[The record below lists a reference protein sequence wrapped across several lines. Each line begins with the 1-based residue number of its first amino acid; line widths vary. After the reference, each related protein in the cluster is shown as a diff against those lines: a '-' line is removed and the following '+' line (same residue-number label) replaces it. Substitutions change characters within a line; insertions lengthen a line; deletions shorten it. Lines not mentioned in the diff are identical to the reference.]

1 MINQR
6 QHLPSTDN
14 FSDSSG
20 DTTTADSGRGGS
32 DLDLSHPQRQ
42 GKTLSDIQ
50 ITKCH
55 ISDLGLDRKTTENFI
70 IIFLD
75 DMGTEYA
82 KLKPPGSLHKVHLP
96 HFDNFIQ
103 HTHGHLKSQP
113 YSALYPATTNSNSS
127 SREWNPSYV

>member
-1 MINQR
+1 MSQNICSDTKMYNTIALQIKIALREITLFKRHFLIKTHFILINQR

-50 ITKCH
+50 IT
-55 ISDLGLDRKTTENFI
+55 L
-70 IIFLD
+70 
-75 DMGTEYA
+75 
-82 KLKPPGSLHKVHLP
+82 
-96 HFDNFIQ
+96 
-103 HTHGHLKSQP
+103 
-113 YSALYPATTNSNSS
+113 
-127 SREWNPSYV
+127 